1 MIRSVNFYRFFSYFQ
16 RETIPLS
23 SVWTSH
29 NFHVRYLHYT
39 KWTVNRTVP
48 ISYLLLSHKVIFF
61 FFWSIFN
68 PFLFLRCAI
77 FHIGLFFFVL
87 LKHTSLGYFFGSFSD
102 LFFHHLNWY
111 IFSLMYLFA
120 KLFLFLLGSR
130 HIIFQFFNSVTYSKT
145 VIIYVIFDKFYV
157 FLTSVQLSKIKFL
170 Y

>member
-1 MIRSVNFYRFFSYFQ
+1 MIRSVNFYRFFSSFQ
-16 RETIPLS
+16 RETILLS
-23 SVWTSH
+23 SVWMSH

-39 KWTVNRTVP
+39 KWTVSRTVP
-48 ISYLLLSHKVIFF
+48 ISYLLQSHEVIFF

-68 PFLFLRCAI
+68 PFLFPRCAI

-87 LKHTSLGYFFGSFSD
+87 LKDTSLGYFFGSFSD
-102 LFFHHLNWY
+102 LFSHHLNWY
-111 IFSLMYLFA
+111 IFPLMYLSE

-130 HIIFQFFNSVTYSKT
+130 HIIFQFLNSVTYSKT